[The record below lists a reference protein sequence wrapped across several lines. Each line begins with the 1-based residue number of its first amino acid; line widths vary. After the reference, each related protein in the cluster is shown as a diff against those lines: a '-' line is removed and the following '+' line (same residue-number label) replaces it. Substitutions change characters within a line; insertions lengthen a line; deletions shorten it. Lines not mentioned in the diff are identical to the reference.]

1 MYFRLFKLFQVEN
14 IGFEPMTSSMPW
26 KRPDRSGP
34 AELTLD
40 LTLNV
45 LPAFH
50 SFDLPLALNRLLT
63 GVERFLMD

>member
-1 MYFRLFKLFQVEN
+1 MYFRIFKLFQVEN

-34 AELTLD
+34 AELSLD

-45 LPAFH
+45 LPDFQAISSGEYRIRTDDLFH
-50 SFDLPLALNRLLT
+50 AMEAL
-63 GVERFLMD
+63 